1 MAIKIDELE
10 LEIKKTG
17 DDASSDID
25 ALTKS
30 LVGLKSALNGLDDKR
45 MKSVAGALGQAAK
58 SGKSTNAN
66 AMSEGIRRATK
77 NWHQATQQAKKFN
90 DEASKAMSA
99 STAGKNYQQGGIVP
113 KDTDVTLRDDG
124 NAIGEA
130 AKSTQNWDKAVRSLE
145 RGMRKAMSVG
155 KGFAKIIGKAGLA
168 GFRMG
173 REMFNIFPPSFTDRI
188 KKTVAQLKK
197 LEGQAARVA
206 SIKAIRKAIT
216 YITKGVK
223 EGIDSLYQWS
233 ASFGG
238 VFASSMDRIASSS
251 NYLKAALGTTVS
263 PLINAVAPVVEYL
276 TDRFVDLLNAIQ
288 KVFAA
293 LTGQGFWTKATRGT
307 SQYAEALGGA
317 ADAAKEM
324 NVQLMDFDEINNITT
339 PKDGSG
345 GGGSSAD
352 GGLNTTYEELGLP
365 DWAQAIKDAVDKG
378 DWRGAGAA
386 LATKINSVVDGINAT
401 DIGHKIA
408 AKVNNGLSFVN
419 GFLETTNFYNIGQKI
434 ATLLNSAFDSQ
445 GIDWS
450 LVGET
455 IANKTNAV
463 INTALGLLENFHF
476 TDAGTA
482 IGTAIGNWL
491 KNLEWKNLGK
501 TWNTA
506 AHGIVDFISA
516 AVETIQPSDITK
528 AIEDFL
534 TGLTS
539 KGGLGEKIGKTMKT
553 FLTEKIP
560 WKSIGK
566 GVNGVVG
573 SFLDMVTAIFD
584 QITASDVAKAIDDAL
599 AGLDLPALGTK
610 LGGAVAAIINDIPLG
625 SIGKVIG
632 DIARAI
638 GNFFTEA
645 VKKIEWGTVLSGIV
659 DGIGGLGWEGILALA
674 TPKVAPKVAKWLGKE
689 VFGGETVKGS
699 VADGISDGIEG
710 AAGSTSLLAKLKS
723 SVGLKS
729 LGAALAGVSVGFIAT
744 EFAVEFSKWYDEEVL
759 GPEGVATVLGA
770 RTNIGDKSGHY
781 DASSLDY
788 GDLTQYLK
796 DSSSAGTSA
805 GKSFTTAMGLAMTP
819 FFKKSGESYEA
830 WVKRVT
836 GRGLTS
842 GVTDQGNKGGTA
854 FSKGMTAGVTAKN
867 NGIPNTKSN
876 ITKLMQDDKT
886 FKNVGTADASSI
898 ASGLETVGNTKMPA
912 GKRVNAAVGAVK
924 WMFEKENWQ
933 KTGEGAGKGI
943 GTGIVKGIKDY
954 VNRATITYK
963 DVTGITKTQLLGVN
977 VATTKAEGG
986 YVEAGQMFIA
996 REAGP
1001 ELVGQIGNRT
1011 AVANNDQIVAAVA
1024 SGVRDANMEEVAEL
1038 RRQNTYLQQ
1047 IAAKQFSVNLAP
1059 NAAAGRWVR
1068 QSQIAYARVTG

>member
-99 STAGKNYQQGGIVP
+99 NTAGKNYQQGGIVP

-173 REMFNIFPPSFTDRI
+173 REMFDIFPPSFTDRI

-307 SQYAEALGGA
+307 TQYAEALGGA

-345 GGGSSAD
+345 GGGSSSDA
-352 GGLNTTYEELGLP
+352 GLNTTYEELGLP

-378 DWRGAGAA
+378 DWAGAGAA
-386 LATKINSVVDGINAT
+386 LATKVNSVVDGINAT

-445 GIDWS
+445 GINWS

-455 IANKTNAV
+455 VANKTNAV

-516 AVETIQPSDITK
+516 AVETIQPSDITN
-528 AIEDFL
+528 AIESFL
-534 TGLTS
+534 NGLTS

-584 QITASDVAKAIDDAL
+584 QITASDVATAIDEAL
-599 AGLDLPALGTK
+599 AGLDLPSLGTK

-674 TPKVAPKVAKWLGKE
+674 TPKVAPKIAKWLGDE
-689 VFGGETVKGS
+689 IFGGETVKNGVKDGVEEAVDKAAS
-699 VADGISDGIEG
+699 DSNLLSKLKNNSSLLKLGGTIVAALGIGEAIGHAFEALVDILGDEKVQAFINTYNKGQKTTGLDSDGS
-710 AAGSTSLLAKLKS
+710 AGYTGYS
-723 SVGLKS
+723 
-729 LGAALAGVSVGFIAT
+729 
-744 EFAVEFSKWYDEEVL
+744 W
-759 GPEGVATVLGA
+759 
-770 RTNIGDKSGHY
+770 HY
-781 DASSLDY
+781 DFDKQQIVSD
-788 GDLTQYLK
+788 
-796 DSSSAGTSA
+796 GTSA
-805 GKSFTTAMGLAMTP
+805 GNSFGKGFATGVTP
-819 FFKKSGESYEA
+819 WFKKPGEAYET
-830 WVKRVT
+830 WVKRIT

-842 GVTDQGNKGGTA
+842 GITDQGTKGGTA
-854 FSKGMTAGVTAKN
+854 FSKGMTAGVIAKN
-867 NGIPNTKSN
+867 SGIPNTKAN

-898 ASGLETVGNTKMPA
+898 ASGIETVGNTKMPA

-924 WMFEKENWQ
+924 WMFGKEDWQ

-963 DVTGITKTQLLGVN
+963 DVTGTTRTQLLGVN

-1024 SGVRDANMEEVAEL
+1024 SGVRDANAAELAEL

>member
-307 SQYAEALGGA
+307 TQYAEALGGA

-345 GGGSSAD
+345 GGGSSSDA
-352 GGLNTTYEELGLP
+352 GLNTTYEELGLP

-378 DWRGAGAA
+378 DWAGAGAA
-386 LATKINSVVDGINAT
+386 LATKVNSVVDGINAT

-445 GIDWS
+445 GINWS

-455 IANKTNAV
+455 VANKTNAV

-491 KNLEWKNLGK
+491 RNLEWKNLGK

-516 AVETIQPSDITK
+516 AVETIQPSDITN
-528 AIEDFL
+528 AIESFL
-534 TGLTS
+534 NGLAS

-584 QITASDVAKAIDDAL
+584 QITASDVATAIDEAL
-599 AGLDLPALGTK
+599 AGLDLPSLGTK

-674 TPKVAPKVAKWLGKE
+674 TPKVAPKIAKWLGKE
-689 VFGGETVKGS
+689 VFGGETVKDS

-710 AAGSTSLLAKLKS
+710 AAGSTSLLTKLKS
-723 SVGLKS
+723 SVGLKT

-744 EFAVEFSKWYDEEVL
+744 EFAEQFSKWYDEEVL
-759 GPEGVATVLGA
+759 GPEGVATVLGE

-788 GDLTQYLK
+788 GDLTQYFNGGK
-796 DSSSAGTSA
+796 DTGNSF
-805 GKSFTTAMGLAMTP
+805 GKGFATGVTP
-819 FFKKSGESYEA
+819 WFKKPGEAYET
-830 WVKRVT
+830 WVKRIT

-842 GVTDQGNKGGTA
+842 GITDQGTKGGTA
-854 FSKGMTAGVTAKN
+854 FSKGMTAGVIAKN
-867 NGIPNTKSN
+867 NGIPNTKAN

-963 DVTGITKTQLLGVN
+963 DVTGTTKTQLLGVN